1 MPEVRRVQKFGKST
15 LMVSLPAE
23 WVKNVGLKSGDVIG
37 IEALDDG
44 SLRIA
49 PLELMGRKKEKYV
62 EIHLQEE
69 GNENLLIRS
78 LYGLY
83 LLGYDKITVK
93 SFGGFLSSNYLKSIR
108 SVVKNFIGAEIVE
121 HTPESVTLHILIDP
135 SKYSALLLIERMVN
149 IIKLMIQHIATS
161 ILNKQLKILE
171 EVIELES
178 ELDRLYG
185 LAVRQL
191 VLSQNDKNIIKHLDV
206 KPSLV
211 TEYRSIVKS
220 LEDIGDSLAQIATIL
235 SEISEDV
242 LTKISFHKD
251 VFKECIDTLSL
262 IVDRILKV
270 LESPELYL
278 ANSVLNLTNEFNTH
292 LSKYK
297 LIIFRSLGLD
307 ESYVVVREVI
317 DKLNIVSKKLEDVAE
332 TVFDISIEKSGTEI
346 DLRKI
351 QY

>member
-15 LMVSLPAE
+15 LMISLPAE
-23 WVKNVGLKSGDVIG
+23 WAKTIGLKPGDVIG
-37 IEALDDG
+37 IEALEDG

-49 PLELMGRKKEKYV
+49 SLELMSRKKERSV

-69 GNENLLIRS
+69 GNENLLVRS

-83 LLGYDKITVK
+83 LLGCDKIVVK

-108 SVVKNFIGAEIVE
+108 SIVKNFIGAEIVE
-121 HTPESVTLHILIDP
+121 HTHESVTIHILIDP

-149 IIKLMIQHIATS
+149 IIKLMIQHIANS
-161 ILNKQLKILE
+161 ILSKQLNIVE
-171 EVIELES
+171 EVIELEG

-191 VLSQNDKNIIKHLDV
+191 VLSQNDKNIVKHLGIR
-206 KPSLV
+206 PSLV

-220 LEDIGDSLAQIATIL
+220 LEDIGDSLAQIASIL
-235 SEISEDV
+235 SEVNDGIIS
-242 LTKISFHKD
+242 KISPHKD

-262 IVDRILKV
+262 IIDRVLKV
-270 LESPELYL
+270 LENPELYL

-292 LSKYK
+292 LSRYK
-297 LIIFRSLGLD
+297 LIIFKSLGLD
-307 ESYVVVREVI
+307 ESYVVVRDVI
-317 DKLNIVSKKLEDVAE
+317 DKLNIVSKKLEDIAE
-332 TVFDISIEKSGTEI
+332 IVFDISIERSGTEI
-346 DLRKI
+346 DLRKT